1 LELFMLTICIEELD
15 TLLLLTVQ
23 SACNLTGVKVPWEKV
38 AELMGPKFTEGAI
51 VQHLSKLRI
60 RREGAG
66 QRVPPPLR
74 RSVTAAAAASGGSK
88 GSLKSVKSSRK
99 RKSRSGV
106 VDDDFS
112 DGLDAQ
118 EEDESDPEYIQNKK
132 KHKSRRFSF
141 STSKKSN
148 KIMEDDD
155 DDDALMCGGAPF
167 LQHADADLESEQYES
182 DEGDEDADH
191 DDDYDS
197 DSYRVAKL
205 KLEQDSPTPRQS
217 RVVKLPITL
226 GNRGQGAMKSI
237 RGQANATAPPPAMGR
252 THNQNF
258 YTNDPAM
265 MNNNP
270 SPMFVPQGN
279 WNPSQMSTSQAP
291 ENMYQSAPMQ
301 SAPMQPA
308 HMFWP
313 QPTPVVNNQML
324 QPGEFVW
331 SHHAPAFATGQ
342 GGTLAV
348 SGLPASTW
356 DSSSAT
362 VEAPSAPS
370 MGMNSGDWFMSNP
383 FGQDDDEGGQSDF
396 KKLEGGEEY

>member
-1 LELFMLTICIEELD
+1 
-15 TLLLLTVQ
+15 
-23 SACNLTGVKVPWEKV
+23 
-38 AELMGPKFTEGAI
+38 MGPKFTEGAI
-51 VQHLSKLRI
+51 VQHLSKLRL

-74 RSVTAAAAASGGSK
+74 RSVTAAAAAAAGGK
-88 GSLKSVKSSRK
+88 GTLKPGKNPHK
-99 RKSRSGV
+99 RKGRADV

-141 STSKKSN
+141 STSKKSS
-148 KIMEDDD
+148 KRMEDDD

-167 LQHADADLESEQYES
+167 LQHTEADIESDQYES
-182 DEGDEDADH
+182 DDDEDAAH
-191 DDDYDS
+191 DADNDYDS
-197 DSYRVAKL
+197 DSFRAAKL

-237 RGQANATAPPPAMGR
+237 RGLADPTPPPPAMGR
-252 THNQNF
+252 SLNQNF
-258 YTNDPAM
+258 FKNDPAM
-265 MNNNP
+265 MSNNP
-270 SPMFVPQGN
+270 NSMFVPQGN
-279 WNPSQMSTSQAP
+279 WDPSQMPTSQAP
-291 ENMYQSAPMQ
+291 ENMYQS
-301 SAPMQPA
+301 A

-324 QPGEFVW
+324 QPGDFIW
-331 SHHAPAFATGQ
+331 SQHAPAFATGR
-342 GGTLAV
+342 GGRLGV
-348 SGLPASTW
+348 PGLPASTW
-356 DSSSAT
+356 DSSSTT

-370 MGMNSGDWFMSNP
+370 MTMNPSDWFINSNL
-383 FGQDDDEGGQSDF
+383 FNQEDDDEVQADF
-396 KKLEGGEEY
+396 KKLDGDEEY